1 MRLDALANCRFNI
14 GHATADLIFV
24 GCMQQRIR
32 DLPDAT
38 FVDHV
43 DDAALQD
50 ICAAISPCTHPT
62 RRASDCR

>member
-1 MRLDALANCRFNI
+1 
-14 GHATADLIFV
+14 
-24 GCMQQRIR
+24 MQQRIR